1 MDKDGDLGNDYNEFI
16 DDHCADYNR
25 GGGDA
30 TTTRT
35 TTIRIIRN
43 MEGKAVI
50 MQEATNKLQI
60 QNV

>member
-1 MDKDGDLGNDYNEFI
+1 MATSVTTTTNSSMIN
-16 DDHCADYNR
+16 CADYNR

-30 TTTRT
+30 MTTRT